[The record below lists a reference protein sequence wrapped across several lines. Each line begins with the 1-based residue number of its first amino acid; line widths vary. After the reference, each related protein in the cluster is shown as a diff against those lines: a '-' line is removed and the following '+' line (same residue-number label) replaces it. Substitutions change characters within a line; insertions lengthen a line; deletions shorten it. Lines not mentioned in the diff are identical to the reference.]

1 MARRAKSAPA
11 SAAPQSSVPIW
22 SVPFSGPWLVLA
34 FRPTTLWSLRTSM
47 STSSGGKTLLVP
59 TPYSFKLALVDACIQ
74 QLGVDHGVRLF
85 ELLRGRPIRISPP
98 AEAVVSA
105 TLVKLRKLERPDA
118 GDDESDD
125 DEGADV
131 RMFVPTV
138 GFREYVSFS
147 GTGSDGAF
155 HVAIARAGM
164 DEDGVR
170 LVSDAARGVTY
181 SGKRG
186 GFLQFQASP
195 GPAGH
200 REVDE
205 LPTGAAFTLPLS
217 QLPQAGTTIG
227 TIQPLDELA
236 ASAEWDRVSTFGPK
250 PVRVAHTTPG
260 QEGTDVAVDR
270 VYIPSAVPYRLVK
283 TTRNFAA
290 YRRVDLSPT

>member
-1 MARRAKSAPA
+1 MAKPRAHQTAKPPTPFA
-11 SAAPQSSVPIW
+11 IW
-22 SVPFSGPWLVLA
+22 SVPFTGPWLVLA

-74 QLGVDHGVRLF
+74 HLGVDHGVRLF
-85 ELLRGRPIRISPP
+85 ELLRGRPVRISPP
-98 AEAVVSA
+98 AQAVVSA
-105 TLVKLRKLERPDA
+105 TLVKLRKLERSDS
-118 GDDESDD
+118 GNDESDED
-125 DEGADV
+125 DGADV

-155 HVAIARAGM
+155 HIAIARAGM
-164 DEDGVR
+164 DEGAVR

-186 GFLQFQASP
+186 GFLQFEAAL
-195 GPAGH
+195 GLKGH

-205 LPTGAAFTLPLS
+205 LSAGEPFTLPLS
-217 QLPQAGTTIG
+217 QVPQAGTSIG

-250 PVRVAHTTPG
+250 PVRVAQAAPG
-260 QEGTDVAVDR
+260 RDVVEAAIDR
-270 VYIPSAVPYRLVK
+270 VYVPSAVPYRLVK

-290 YRRVDLSPT
+290 YRRVDLP

>member
-1 MARRAKSAPA
+1 
-11 SAAPQSSVPIW
+11 
-22 SVPFSGPWLVLA
+22 
-34 FRPTTLWSLRTSM
+34 M

-85 ELLRGRPIRISPP
+85 ELLRGRPVRISPP
-98 AEAVVSA
+98 ADAVVSA

-118 GDDESDD
+118 GDDESDE

-147 GTGSDGAF
+147 GTGSDRVF
-155 HVAIARAGM
+155 HVAIARAGI
-164 DEDGVR
+164 DEGGVR
-170 LVSDAARGVTY
+170 LVSDAACGVTY

-186 GFLQFQASP
+186 GFIQFEAEP
-195 GPAGH
+195 GRKSH
-200 REVDE
+200 LEVDE
-205 LPTGAAFTLPLS
+205 LPAGGAFTLPLS
-217 QLPQAGTTIG
+217 QVPQAGTPIG

-250 PVRVAHTTPG
+250 RVRVAHVAPSR
-260 QEGTDVAVDR
+260 EVTDAAVDR
-270 VYIPSAVPYRLVK
+270 VYVPSAVPYRIVK
-283 TTRNFAA
+283 TTQNFTAH
-290 YRRVDLSPT
+290 RRVDLP

>member
-1 MARRAKSAPA
+1 
-11 SAAPQSSVPIW
+11 
-22 SVPFSGPWLVLA
+22 
-34 FRPTTLWSLRTSM
+34 M

-85 ELLRGRPIRISPP
+85 ELLRGRPVRISPP

-105 TLVKLRKLERPDA
+105 TLVKLRKLERSDS
-118 GDDESDD
+118 GDDESDED
-125 DEGADV
+125 DGADV

-155 HVAIARAGM
+155 HVAIARTGM
-164 DEDGVR
+164 DEGAVR
-170 LVSDAARGVTY
+170 LVGDAAGGVTY

-186 GFLQFQASP
+186 GFLQFEPTP
-195 GPAGH
+195 GAKGH
-200 REVDE
+200 LEVDE
-205 LPTGAAFTLPLS
+205 LRAGGAFTLALC
-217 QLPQAGTTIG
+217 QVPQAGTRIG

-250 PVRVAHTTPG
+250 PVRVAQAAPG
-260 QEGTDVAVDR
+260 RDVVEVPVDR
-270 VYIPSAVPYRLVK
+270 VYVPSAVPYRLVK
-283 TTRNFAA
+283 TTRSFAA
-290 YRRVDLSPT
+290 YRRVDLP